1 MGRAVS
7 YSKLEAEVVCLYDI
21 VDSFI
26 PLIFYLEL
34 TFVRLGGEI
43 FVGSTF
49 VFSGVTS
56 EKSEDKVEN
65 VPRVSGA
72 K

>member
-21 VDSFI
+21 VVSFI
-26 PLIFYLEL
+26 PLVFYLEL
-34 TFVRLGGEI
+34 AFVRLGDEVLLGNRFMFSDI
-43 FVGSTF
+43 TF
-49 VFSGVTS
+49 